1 MNLFAPG
8 DTVRSVALSMPYEP
22 DFGLQRD
29 KSQFETHLVTML
41 LRKYT
46 PRASDPLYCFWLFEA
61 YYASFAKQLTSISP
75 KFAASTASDVEQLLS
90 FKADM

>member
-1 MNLFAPG
+1 MNLLAPG
-8 DTVRSVALSMPYEP
+8 DTVRSVALSMQYEP
-22 DFGLQRD
+22 DFALQRD

-46 PRASDPLYCFWLFEA
+46 PRALYCFWFFEA
-61 YYASFAKQLTSISP
+61 FYASFAKQLTSISS
-75 KFAASTASDVEQLLS
+75 KFAASTATGVEQLLS